1 MQVEIK
7 VLADAHCCNEGH
19 HFCEAGHLSTYPA
32 VMFYFSIV
40 LHRRTVK
47 GSRLQT
53 IQDLADM
60 L

>member
-1 MQVEIK
+1 